1 MAIRKKVRFFDKRVC
16 PFSLPSVLLL
26 KQTMVPQDCASTL
39 CKLFDNLKICM
50 DNTYCPYKKKLK
62 QNLQGKV
69 CRGLREGYGAILLT
83 HGFCPGV

>member
-1 MAIRKKVRFFDKRVC
+1 
-16 PFSLPSVLLL
+16 
-26 KQTMVPQDCASTL
+26 
-39 CKLFDNLKICM
+39 M

-83 HGFCPGV
+83 HGFVQVFKN